1 MFEMNIL
8 AIAQSR
14 MDSPRLRR
22 EVMNKMNNQ
31 GLIDFFLNKL
41 SIVENLSQIVV
52 ATTIKKEDD
61 DFAN

>member
-41 SIVENLSQIVV
+41 PIVENLSQIVV

>member
-8 AIAQSR
+8 AIALSR
-14 MDSPRLRR
+14 MDSPRQRC

-31 GLIDFFLNKL
+31 GLIDLFLNKL